1 MVITNNTK
9 IVTVGEKLIK
19 EMGEKEN
26 IRQIKKKNLLSILVY
41 NQSSHTTCGKRSMFM
56 ANTY

>member
-26 IRQIKKKNLLSILVY
+26 IRQIKKKKLTQYSCL
-41 NQSSHTTCGKRSMFM
+41 
-56 ANTY
+56 